1 MKARLVMIC
10 YACTNPTCLDS
21 WQYTSVCPHEQPRLG
36 SFTAADRDVRDH
48 LRKLKADG
56 VIEAPLPGETSLFRW
71 MLPFLLLFELPVAL
85 FLFFVVVLV
94 FAR

>member
-1 MKARLVMIC
+1 MIR

-21 WQYTSVCPHEQPRLG
+21 WHYTSVCPREPSRLG
-36 SFTAADRDVRDH
+36 SFTSADRDVRDH
-48 LRKLKADG
+48 LRKLKAEG

-71 MLPFLLLFELPVAL
+71 MLPFLLLFGLPVAL